1 MKHIAFHAV
10 LVCGALVALCSA
22 LAAGE
27 APKPGAAV
35 AETRVSLD
43 DFEADPQGWKFIG
56 GQEFPGAKG
65 SLERD
70 TDAAHAGKASYRLR
84 ADFSGGG
91 AYVGCWRDLAALAVR
106 DLKEIRLWIKS
117 SNVAAF
123 GVRIN
128 DASGQCHQKKA
139 IPLAK
144 TGEWQEVVLK
154 VQDIVGD
161 EHWGGANDG
170 QWHGPATGF
179 GLNISKG
186 DVADAAKGTLW
197 LDDATALVVPPGKPT
212 ILPCLLSQPAC
223 RPAYGVTVT
232 YRWDAEPLG
241 RDYTA
246 FVHITSADG
255 KTKFQDDH
263 QPPGGTSAW
272 SGRVEYER
280 TIAVPTDAPL
290 GDYKIIAGLYNPKG
304 GARQKVK
311 AGEGVVDA
319 GEDACQVGVLKLT
332 ADAPLPKL
340 GAPTL
345 NLGGYRITFDE
356 DFSQK
361 DLSVSPWGPGTRWI
375 AHTPYAGDFGDARF
389 ANPTKDFPFTIDGG
403 ILRIEA
409 KKVGDRWQS
418 GLLASVDPKGNGFSQ
433 KYGYFEMRAKFP
445 GGPGTWPAFWLLGVP
460 KLLDK
465 SKTQIEIDVVEHY
478 GVHPN
483 SLHTVVH
490 LWYPD
495 KKHKGDAGVFI
506 VGGMAEDFHRYGV
519 MVEPDFITFYFDG
532 VLLRKVKTPEEAKV
546 PMYLLVDLALGS
558 GWPIDKTPNPS
569 YMYVDYVRAYAK

>member
-1 MKHIAFHAV
+1 MNRVGVAAV
-10 LVCGALVALCSA
+10 IVCGVLCAA

-27 APKPGAAV
+27 APKPEVAA
-35 AETRVSLD
+35 AESRVSLD

-70 TDAAHAGKASYRLR
+70 TGTAHGGKGSYRLQ

-91 AYVGCWRDLAALAVR
+91 AYVGCWRDLTALAVR
-106 DLKEIRLWIKS
+106 DVKEIRLWIKS
-117 SNVAAF
+117 SNVGAM

-128 DASGQCHQKKA
+128 DASGQCHQKKD

-161 EHWGGANDG
+161 EHWGGADDG

-179 GLNISKG
+179 GLNIAS
-186 DVADAAKGTLW
+186 DNVAGAAQGTIW
-197 LDDATALVVPPGKPT
+197 LDDVTALVVPPGTPT

-223 RPAYGVTVT
+223 RPAYGAKIT
-232 YRWDAEPLG
+232 YRWDAEPMG

-280 TIAVPTDAPL
+280 ALVAPTDAPV
-290 GDYKIIAGLYNPKG
+290 GDYRVVAGLYNPKG
-304 GARQKVK
+304 GARQKIK
-311 AGEGVVDA
+311 AGEGAAEV
-319 GEDACQVGVLKLT
+319 GENACQVGVLRLA

-345 NLGGYRITFDE
+345 NLGGYRVTFDE
-356 DFSQK
+356 DFSDK
-361 DLSVSPWGPGTRWI
+361 ELSVSAWGPGTRWI

-465 SKTQIEIDVVEHY
+465 SATQIEIDVVEHY

-506 VGGMAEDFHRYGV
+506 VGGMADDFHRYGV
-519 MVEPDFITFYFDG
+519 MVEPDFISFYFDG
-532 VLLRKVKTPEEAKV
+532 VPLRKVKTPEEAKV

-569 YMYVDYVRAYAK
+569 YMYVDYIRAYAK